1 MNTHFRLDCCKLP
14 PPPIN
19 VASAR
24 DMTLP
29 RSGTARDERNP
40 SISAAN
46 TKSATSAP

>member
-1 MNTHFRLDCCKLP
+1 MNKQKKLDCFKLP